1 MMRAL
6 SALLL
11 ASLAGCASNPGLY
24 GWGNYEQ
31 LVYASYVAP
40 GSLAPETQIQKLEE
54 DYQKFRATNQ
64 RVPPGWHAHLGYL
77 YAQTGKAD
85 EAQRELLAEK
95 AAFPESTVMVD
106 SLLAN
111 LRRQ

>member
-1 MMRAL
+1 MIRVL
-6 SALLL
+6 CVLLL
-11 ASLAGCASNPGLY
+11 ASLASCVSSPGLY
-24 GWGNYEQ
+24 GWGSYEQ

-40 GSLAPETQIQKLEE
+40 GSLSPATQIQKLEE

-77 YAQTGKAD
+77 YAQTGKPDA
-85 EAQRELLAEK
+85 AQRELLAEK
-95 AAFPESTVMVD
+95 AAFPESTVMVN
-106 SLLAN
+106 SLLIN